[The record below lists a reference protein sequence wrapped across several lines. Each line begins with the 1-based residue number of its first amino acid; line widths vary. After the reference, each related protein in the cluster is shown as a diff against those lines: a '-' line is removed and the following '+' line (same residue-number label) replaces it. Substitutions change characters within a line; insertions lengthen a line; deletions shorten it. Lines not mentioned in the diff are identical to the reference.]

1 MRNIMLKSLVLL
13 AIISAAFNMDSYG
26 QQSSHD
32 AANPLTME
40 EQNEGWELLFD
51 GKTSSG
57 WRGVN
62 KATFPEQGWEIK
74 DGVLTVLG
82 KKGGDILTEKK
93 YGDFDLKIEFKVKA
107 QEANSGIKYYVFERE
122 NKKGQALGLEFQTS
136 NSHPGTH
143 LETALGS
150 VYDILPAKE
159 SKVHP
164 APSGEWNQ
172 VRIVSKDNRVQHW
185 LNGEK
190 ILQYKRGGKKFRK
203 GVANSKFKNI
213 ENFGEADEGFILLQ
227 DHGDEVSFRNI
238 KIREL

>member
-1 MRNIMLKSLVLL
+1 MRNKISKSIILL
-13 AIISAAFNMDSYG
+13 AAICAVFLADCYCQETSIGAENQLS
-26 QQSSHD
+26 
-32 AANPLTME
+32 TE
-40 EQNEGWELLFD
+40 ELKEGWVLLFD
-51 GKTSSG
+51 GRTSSG

-62 KATFPEQGWEIK
+62 KAEFPEAGWEIK

-82 KKGGDILTEKK
+82 KKGGDILTDRK
-93 YGDFDLKIEFKVKA
+93 YGDFDLKIEFKVKE
-107 QEANSGIKYYVFERE
+107 QEANSGVKYYVFERE

-159 SKVHP
+159 KHVHP

-172 VRIVSKDNRVQHW
+172 VRIVSKDKRVQHW
-185 LNGEK
+185 LNGKK
-190 ILQYKRGGKKFRK
+190 ILQYRRGGKKFRK
-203 GVANSKFKNI
+203 GVASSKFNNI